1 MNKFKK
7 ALKMPILA
15 MMAASCALS
24 ATACN
29 VEDSGNNENHKHT
42 YKSSWTYD
50 NENHWHQ
57 ADCGHDVKSDEAP
70 HTDSDKDGL
79 CDICFK
85 DLNTS
90 TEEPG
95 ETIIHT
101 VTVVLNGGVIDGN
114 KTEYSVKHGEAVIL
128 FNPTRSG
135 YTFEGWYEDQ
145 ELKKPFTRGSAINE
159 DKTLYAKWN
168 VNTSGGTPEIKT
180 YTVTFN
186 SNGGSKVSSQYIDEN
201 KTIVRPSA
209 PVLDGKFFVNWYL
222 DSALTQVWNFNNPV
236 TSDMTLYAKWAD
248 PVTPALIEAK
258 GYSESLYV
266 TWKDNSPENAKVYYK
281 TTEETTWKL
290 LDSQLIRAIS
300 GTVARADIVGL
311 KEGNYNVKI
320 LPSKGAE
327 IEVPAPI
334 AVAAYDRSGYAHH
347 NYDKGIGAYNDDG
360 TIKDN
365 TLVIY
370 VTDENKNNAADFAYV
385 NGEKVDISQYL
396 KTSSDKENYGGI
408 GYILNNRGYASNTE
422 RENYGIQKLSFTY
435 DAVAIRIIGT
445 VKAEQNSDG
454 TSTLRGLTD
463 YNSTGNGGSV
473 GDNGRMARITN
484 AKNLTIEGIGDD
496 ACMQGWGVHFISND
510 NLHKFEGAG
519 TSFEVRN
526 ITFDKYPEDAIGME
540 GTQGT
545 KVDANGSITSG
556 ASDASADLISPVER
570 CWIHNNVFLPG
581 YCANPAESDKAE
593 GDGSCDFK
601 RGQYYTLSYNY
612 FTDCHKTNLIGSS
625 DSSLT
630 YNVTMHHNWW
640 NNCGSRQPLAR
651 RANIHYYNN
660 YISGDMS
667 QDPKPALSYIISA
680 RANCFIFA
688 ENNYFEGSKSVVEV
702 ASGGVVKSFGNTY
715 YACFNGDASVQAQTR
730 TAPVSNSCQFIY
742 RKIDYSRFDTNTEQ
756 FYYNPETKQSDCL
769 LDDSL
774 TARVK
779 VMQYAGVNGFG
790 TSQTDMNKHTPTS
803 AVQISNDGETPITLP
818 GTKGDSEANGVLFR
832 GITGAS
838 SGTVK
843 FKGQGITF
851 KLSSQAQLTVTT
863 TTSGDSAP
871 ELVGLSGRVYLGKF
885 TGTHKIVLEAG
896 TYFIASGMKDKEAT
910 ITQLIFESTAGAS
923 KERIEAVNK
932 AIDAIPDINSLT
944 LNDADKVDLA
954 DEMFKVLQTAEK
966 QEYAITYAD
975 RYDKLNM
982 AKERIKTLR
991 VQHVIDLIDAIG
1003 EVNANS
1009 YDKIN
1014 AAQEAYDRLGNYE
1027 DEGSATLQNRVTN
1040 HSKLVEAWNKYAN
1053 FAVTNVI
1060 NSINS
1065 LIDLSTIDIGDRT
1078 AVESAQAAY
1087 SKADTEFNQLT
1098 EEQQK
1103 LVTNSAKL
1111 TNGMTTLLQLGKL
1124 FDFKDLLAS
1133 LDPSE
1138 ITIANANEVGTLQ
1151 TTHSQLT
1158 AEQLA
1163 KLSADENSKYE
1174 AILAAYREQANAM
1187 SYSTFIGGKPSASTI
1202 TSTGGKQNAKN
1213 TKFTVKA
1220 WENHP
1225 ENKTGTGELASGLK
1239 LESTTELTVTITVK
1253 KKLSLYFDGA
1263 GKVKI
1268 NGKDVQIIQNAD
1280 GDFVAEIELE
1290 AGSHKISKNTSL
1302 ALYFA
1307 TSIPV

>member
-281 TTEETTWKL
+281 TKEETTWKL

-385 NGEKVDISQYL
+385 NGEKVDISQYI

-445 VKAEQNSDG
+445 VTAEQNSDG

-473 GDNGRMARITN
+473 GDNGRMARTSIIPLFMVVKQMLGFSGATN
-484 AKNLTIEGIGDD
+484 ILGIIFPATISVFNMFLFMQFFQGIPQDYEEAARID
-496 ACMQGWGVHFISND
+496 
-510 NLHKFEGAG
+510 GAG
-519 TSFEVRN
+519 NLKIFFKIILPLSKPIVATVAVFC
-526 ITFDKYPEDAIGME
+526 FIGVWNDYLWPLMLLVDNNDLMPIQAALTVIRADE
-540 GTQGT
+540 NLSQGAQMASL
-545 KVDANGSITSG
+545 VITS
-556 ASDASADLISPVER
+556 IPIFIV
-570 CWIHNNVFLPG
+570 
-581 YCANPAESDKAE
+581 
-593 GDGSCDFK
+593 
-601 RGQYYTLSYNY
+601 
-612 FTDCHKTNLIGSS
+612 
-625 DSSLT
+625 
-630 YNVTMHHNWW
+630 
-640 NNCGSRQPLAR
+640 
-651 RANIHYYNN
+651 
-660 YISGDMS
+660 YIAA
-667 QDPKPALSYIISA
+667 QKYI
-680 RANCFIFA
+680 
-688 ENNYFEGSKSVVEV
+688 
-702 ASGGVVKSFGNTY
+702 
-715 YACFNGDASVQAQTR
+715 VQ
-730 TAPVSNSCQFIY
+730 
-742 RKIDYSRFDTNTEQ
+742 
-756 FYYNPETKQSDCL
+756 
-769 LDDSL
+769 
-774 TARVK
+774 
-779 VMQYAGVNGFG
+779 GFG
-790 TSQTDMNKHTPTS
+790 T
-803 AVQISNDGETPITLP
+803 A
-818 GTKGDSEANGVLFR
+818 
-832 GITGAS
+832 
-838 SGTVK
+838 
-843 FKGQGITF
+843 
-851 KLSSQAQLTVTT
+851 
-863 TTSGDSAP
+863 
-871 ELVGLSGRVYLGKF
+871 
-885 TGTHKIVLEAG
+885 
-896 TYFIASGMKDKEAT
+896 
-910 ITQLIFESTAGAS
+910 
-923 KERIEAVNK
+923 
-932 AIDAIPDINSLT
+932 
-944 LNDADKVDLA
+944 
-954 DEMFKVLQTAEK
+954 
-966 QEYAITYAD
+966 
-975 RYDKLNM
+975 
-982 AKERIKTLR
+982 
-991 VQHVIDLIDAIG
+991 
-1003 EVNANS
+1003 
-1009 YDKIN
+1009 
-1014 AAQEAYDRLGNYE
+1014 
-1027 DEGSATLQNRVTN
+1027 
-1040 HSKLVEAWNKYAN
+1040 
-1053 FAVTNVI
+1053 
-1060 NSINS
+1060 
-1065 LIDLSTIDIGDRT
+1065 
-1078 AVESAQAAY
+1078 
-1087 SKADTEFNQLT
+1087 
-1098 EEQQK
+1098 
-1103 LVTNSAKL
+1103 
-1111 TNGMTTLLQLGKL
+1111 
-1124 FDFKDLLAS
+1124 
-1133 LDPSE
+1133 
-1138 ITIANANEVGTLQ
+1138 
-1151 TTHSQLT
+1151 
-1158 AEQLA
+1158 
-1163 KLSADENSKYE
+1163 
-1174 AILAAYREQANAM
+1174 
-1187 SYSTFIGGKPSASTI
+1187 
-1202 TSTGGKQNAKN
+1202 
-1213 TKFTVKA
+1213 
-1220 WENHP
+1220 
-1225 ENKTGTGELASGLK
+1225 GLK
-1239 LESTTELTVTITVK
+1239 V
-1253 KKLSLYFDGA
+1253 
-1263 GKVKI
+1263 
-1268 NGKDVQIIQNAD
+1268 
-1280 GDFVAEIELE
+1280 
-1290 AGSHKISKNTSL
+1290 
-1302 ALYFA
+1302 
-1307 TSIPV
+1307 